1 MKKPIITRTKVR
13 IKIKEYLFR
22 ARFKKVEKIKWIL
35 KIILTTKRIQKQFKV
50 LAVFLLINL
59 LNKSSITKQK
69 NICLLSS
76 WKRSVNLSVKLNRL
90 TFMDKSSKLFLPGIL
105 NSNK

>member
-1 MKKPIITRTKVR
+1 MKKPNIKRTKIR
-13 IKIKEYLFR
+13 IKIKEYFFR
-22 ARFKKVEKIKWIL
+22 IRFKKVEKIKWIL
-35 KIILTTKRIQKQFKV
+35 KIILTTKKIQKQFKV

-76 WKRSVNLSVKLNRL
+76 WKRSVNLHVKLNRL
-90 TFMDKSSKLFLPGIL
+90 TFMDKASKLFLPGIL